1 MTRHADGDFTP
12 DFTPPLYDEH
22 YDEDCDESQNGSV
35 PPSEQGHKTMPK
47 RRGNRRETSL
57 VHSSELGFNGGVRG
71 VQNWDGVESERSYSY
86 DDEQHEHEHEKDEHD
101 AMHASAEGYITINQY
116 LAVLRKKVCVCMC
129 VCMHVCI
136 CVCAC
141 IHVI

>member
-47 RRGNRRETSL
+47 RRGNRRETSQEEDTVFL
-57 VHSSELGFNGGVRG
+57 RHG
-71 VQNWDGVESERSYSY
+71 
-86 DDEQHEHEHEKDEHD
+86 
-101 AMHASAEGYITINQY
+101 
-116 LAVLRKKVCVCMC
+116 LAAPAGTCVTS
-129 VCMHVCI
+129 
-136 CVCAC
+136 
-141 IHVI
+141 